1 MKNIEFSNCMQVIEI
16 IGILPNRVCGWAR
29 SNKLMDPQLT
39 NYFPSETEGAESK
52 DWGVDRTIHFW
63 GTEIPKWFNY
73 QSVEI
78 SIFSGLVANFQN
90 WLFIFHIIFISLFT
104 CPSMVVKKVKYLHM
118 GIFFNWKKMIIFCAY
133 FLQVNG
139 VCNSNWMN
147 QILLTRITFK
157 SRYSIK

>member
-16 IGILPNRVCGWAR
+16 IGILPNRVCVCGSAR
-29 SNKLMDPQLT
+29 SNKLMDLQLS

-78 SIFSGLVANFQN
+78 SIFFWLGRKFPKLVVCIPHYFHFSVYMSINGCEKCEIFAYGNILQLEKNDNLLCLFSPSQRRLQQQLDESNPTDQN
-90 WLFIFHIIFISLFT
+90 H
-104 CPSMVVKKVKYLHM
+104 V
-118 GIFFNWKKMIIFCAY
+118 
-133 FLQVNG
+133 
-139 VCNSNWMN
+139 
-147 QILLTRITFK
+147 QI
-157 SRYSIK
+157 